1 MNWQYD
7 DPGQWRYGNRTAYRM
22 PDGQFIGDSFDT
34 NARNFGIVDQT
45 GKLIPMTGLDEPDRN
60 KILDRIY
67 FGISGFLIG
76 VGIGILLFGG
86 KK

>member
-7 DPGQWRYGNRTAYRM
+7 DPAQWRYGNRTAYRM

-45 GKLIPMTGLDEPDRN
+45 GKLIPMTGLDDQEQESINIRSSIIGT
-60 KILDRIY
+60 ILGLVLGY
-67 FGISGFLIG
+67 FW
-76 VGIGILLFGG
+76 FGG